1 MAEIII
7 NNNVLTDTTLTCHLV
22 ERYRERIANQYSMK
36 IDSIKSE
43 INNWTSKFPL
53 HK

>member
-1 MAEIII
+1 MRVMNEKDMKKIVNYIDI
-7 NNNVLTDTTLTCHLV
+7 VLSNVEKKKTIK
-22 ERYRERIANQYSMK
+22 E
-36 IDSIKSE
+36 IKSE